1 MQKKKKLLYFLN
13 KKYKLRQSINNNK
26 LIFRFFLKKKNQK
39 ISFVKFFKNKK
50 QISIKLFKTYKKLY
64 KKIYIRPTYHFIRRL
79 KKRKKRLSTNHF
91 LRLKLSNNFKI
102 LSKIF
107 TIGDLNFRLGFRT
120 MDRLS
125 A

>member
-26 LIFRFFLKKKNQK
+26 LIFRFFLKKKNRK

>member
-1 MQKKKKLLYFLN
+1 MLYFLN
-13 KKYKLRQSINNNK
+13 KKYKLRHSINNNK
-26 LIFRFFLKKKNQK
+26 LIFRFFFKKKNRK
-39 ISFVKFFKNKK
+39 ISVVKFNKK
-50 QISIKLFKTYKKLY
+50 QISSKLFKTYKKLY
-64 KKIYIRPTYHFIRRL
+64 KKIYIRSTYHFIRRL
-79 KKRKKRLSTNHF
+79 KKRKNRLFINHF

-107 TIGDLNFRLGFRT
+107 TIGDLNFRLGFRF